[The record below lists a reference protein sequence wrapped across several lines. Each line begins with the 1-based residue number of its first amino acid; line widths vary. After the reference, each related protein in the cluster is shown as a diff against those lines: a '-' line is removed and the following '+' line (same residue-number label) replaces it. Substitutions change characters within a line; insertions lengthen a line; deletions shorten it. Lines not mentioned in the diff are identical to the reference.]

1 MDLIEELKNYCEINN
16 PVGALMLSGEWG
28 CGKTYLINSR
38 FIPLVKGTYAFVYVS
53 LFGINS
59 LESLRAEVKKKW
71 LEKASEINLLNGAKT
86 LKVTDS
92 YKKIFGIVKDSL
104 PEDWQKKGEVVSSIM
119 DFVNFMPINNRMF
132 EKKVILVFDDLER
145 SNIPGADLLGCINNY
160 CENQNFN
167 TIIIANEEKIK
178 EKSDDKLSYREIKEK
193 IVQRVV
199 LFVPDYDEIVS
210 NCIEPMFCG
219 IEYKGVLRK
228 NKKMLVK
235 ILSGDFNDNV
245 IIEQYKAKNYSRRF
259 NEQREEYQKDE
270 EKLRKL
276 LAQRPHNIRSF
287 KCAIQDFERVHNK
300 LIEAGI
306 QDSSNWLLSFT
317 CFMMTNKAGLI
328 QATPRYGDLFLYS
341 APETLYPEV
350 FDTKYFLR
358 GCSKWIVCGEW
369 DDEIISKE
377 IQLFLKKEKAATP
390 LEILRTY
397 KLPEVDEE
405 VIDKGFK
412 GLLEE
417 VYAGNLSLDEYV
429 LFLWNCSYSRSYEID
444 LPVIDWKKVKDG
456 IRKRINKLIDSDDK
470 DSYIQRM
477 IEDENKENFM
487 EDEWSAYQIIKEFRE
502 NNLRLYEKNK
512 RLYIDLIGSDL
523 DVAFRELSDK
533 RYNTFS
539 LDMESATINAFKNAN
554 NMQKGYFS
562 GWFIG
567 IWGQYRNSIEIDGQ
581 VTEASLKKLRD
592 DLNFVMQEYKEKSK
606 NIAARH
612 TQEFIKELESIIE
625 PEK

>member
-1 MDLIEELKNYCEINN
+1 M
-16 PVGALMLSGEWG
+16 
-28 CGKTYLINSR
+28 
-38 FIPLVKGTYAFVYVS
+38 
-53 LFGINS
+53 
-59 LESLRAEVKKKW
+59 
-71 LEKASEINLLNGAKT
+71 
-86 LKVTDS
+86 
-92 YKKIFGIVKDSL
+92 
-104 PEDWQKKGEVVSSIM
+104 
-119 DFVNFMPINNRMF
+119 
-132 EKKVILVFDDLER
+132 
-145 SNIPGADLLGCINNY
+145 
-160 CENQNFN
+160 
-167 TIIIANEEKIK
+167 
-178 EKSDDKLSYREIKEK
+178 
-193 IVQRVV
+193 
-199 LFVPDYDEIVS
+199 
-210 NCIEPMFCG
+210 
-219 IEYKGVLRK
+219 
-228 NKKMLVK
+228 
-235 ILSGDFNDNV
+235 
-245 IIEQYKAKNYSRRF
+245 
-259 NEQREEYQKDE
+259 
-270 EKLRKL
+270 
-276 LAQRPHNIRSF
+276 
-287 KCAIQDFERVHNK
+287 
-300 LIEAGI
+300 
-306 QDSSNWLLSFT
+306 
-317 CFMMTNKAGLI
+317 
-328 QATPRYGDLFLYS
+328 
-341 APETLYPEV
+341 
-350 FDTKYFLR
+350 
-358 GCSKWIVCGEW
+358 
-369 DDEIISKE
+369 
-377 IQLFLKKEKAATP
+377 
-390 LEILRTY
+390 
-397 KLPEVDEE
+397 
-405 VIDKGFK
+405 
-412 GLLEE
+412 LEE

-502 NNLRLYEKNK
+502 NNVRLYEKNK

-612 TQEFIKELESIIE
+612 TQDFIKELESIIE